1 MPIGYGDGYPRALG
15 NRASVL
21 TSDGRVPVVGL
32 VTMDMIMLDV
42 TESSANVGD
51 VVTLAGKVDGVGEIG
66 LAELGALAGM
76 SYYEIL
82 TGLRGRLE
90 RYYSGGPK

>member
-1 MPIGYGDGYPRALG
+1 MGYADGYPRALG

-21 TSDGRVPVVGL
+21 TSNARVPVVGL

-42 TESSANVGD
+42 TDSSANVGD
-51 VVTLAGKVDGVGEIG
+51 VVTLAGKIEGVGEIG

-76 SYYEIL
+76 SYYEVL
-82 TGLRGRLE
+82 TGLRGRLD